1 MRNKVLSI
9 RKWTIA
15 RRVIQFLIIALFCS
29 PLFLVAVE
37 GDNFFFGSLSSSTII
52 GIVLSDPFAALQV
65 MMASKQIH
73 FTYFTGALIIFLF
86 YLIIRGRTFCSWIC
100 PVNTLLEFTEKLRRY
115 MKVQDIKYNRHTK
128 KYLAIAILL
137 LSFLVGVPVFELFS
151 PIGFTMRNALFTL
164 GIGIWVIVAIVLFEL
179 LISKRGWCRYFCPLG
194 GFYQAIGKA
203 GMFNVKFDHDACVG
217 CDKCRSVCFAD
228 PVILEPGIFRES
240 KFVVSGDC
248 SLCGACV
255 DHCPFGALKITAQL
269 PTSRFQEDLVI
280 EKELLERERLAKWYN
295 IKN

>member
-1 MRNKVLSI
+1 MRNKI
-9 RKWTIA
+9 FPERKWTIA
-15 RRVIQFLIIALFCS
+15 RRIIQFLIIALFFS
-29 PLFLVAVE
+29 PLLLVAVE
-37 GDNFFFGSLSSSTII
+37 GDNFFFGSLSSSTFI

-65 MMASKQIH
+65 MLASKEIH
-73 FTYFTGALIIFLF
+73 LAYISGAMIIFVF

-100 PVNTLLEFTEKLRRY
+100 PVNTILEFTGKLRRFI
-115 MKVQDIKYNRHTK
+115 KVPDRTYNRHTK
-128 KYLAIAILL
+128 KYIASAVLL

-151 PIGFTMRNALFTL
+151 PIGFTMRNALFSF
-164 GIGIWVIVAIVLFEL
+164 GIGIWIIIAIVLFEL

-194 GFYQAIGKA
+194 GFYQSFGKA
-203 GMFNVKFDHDACVG
+203 GIFNVKFDHDACVG

-255 DHCPFGALKITAQL
+255 DHCPFDALKITAQL
-269 PTSRFQEDLVI
+269 PMSRNKEDLRMEM
-280 EKELLERERLAKWYN
+280 EKEENDRIAKWYN
-295 IKN
+295 IDK